1 MRAKLSVLRA
11 SHRVLK
17 PGGRIA
23 YYTIYVAPDLS
34 AADYRRIM
42 KFWPSAS
49 VGRRSLSE
57 MLESAGFIDVRET
70 EVTKQY
76 QKTSRAWVEGRRRRY
91 DGLERTMGKAALAGK
106 IDEGERIL
114 ESLKDGLLRR
124 SLLTARR
131 PA

>member
-11 SHRVLK
+11 CRRVLK

-23 YYTIYVAPDLS
+23 FYTIYVSPDLS
-34 AADYRRIM
+34 AADYGRIM

-49 VGRRSLSE
+49 AGSRSLSE
-57 MLESAGFIDVRET
+57 MLEAGFIGVRDT
-70 EVTKQY
+70 DVTKQY

-91 DGLERTMGKAALAGK
+91 DKLAQAMGEETLKGKIEEGKAILAS
-106 IDEGERIL
+106 I
-114 ESLKDGLLRR
+114 KDGLLRR

>member
-11 SHRVLK
+11 CHRVLK

-34 AADYRRIM
+34 APDYRRIM

-57 MLESAGFIDVRET
+57 MLESAGFTDVHET
-70 EVTKQY
+70 DVTRQY
-76 QKTSRAWVEGRRRRY
+76 GVTSRAWVEGRRRRY
-91 DGLERTMGKAALAGK
+91 DKLAQAMGEEALNGK
-106 IDEGERIL
+106 IEEGESIL
-114 ESLKDGLLRR
+114 ALIKDGLLKR

>member
-70 EVTKQY
+70 AVTKQY

-91 DGLERTMGKAALAGK
+91 DGLERAMGEETLKGKIEEGKAILAS
-106 IDEGERIL
+106 I
-114 ESLKDGLLRR
+114 KDGLLRR

>member
-1 MRAKLSVLRA
+1 MRAKISVLRA
-11 SHRVLK
+11 CRRVLK

-23 YYTIYVAPDLS
+23 YCTIYVAPDLS

-49 VGRRSLSE
+49 AGRRSLSE
-57 MLESAGFIDVRET
+57 MLEAAGFIGVRDT
-70 EVTKQY
+70 DVTKQY

-91 DGLERTMGKAALAGK
+91 DKLAQAMGEETRKGKIEEGKAILAS
-106 IDEGERIL
+106 I
-114 ESLKDGLLRR
+114 KDGLLRR

>member
-11 SHRVLK
+11 CRRVLK

-23 YYTIYVAPDLS
+23 FYTIYVAPGLS
-34 AADYRRIM
+34 VPGYRRIM

-49 VGRRSLSE
+49 AGSRSLSE
-57 MLESAGFIDVRET
+57 MLEAGFIGVRDT
-70 EVTKQY
+70 DVTKQY

-91 DGLERTMGKAALAGK
+91 DKLAQAMGEETLKGKIEEGKAILAS
-106 IDEGERIL
+106 I
-114 ESLKDGLLRR
+114 KDGLLRR

>member
-11 SHRVLK
+11 CHRVLK
-17 PGGRIA
+17 PKGRIA
-23 YYTIYVAPDLS
+23 FYTIFVSPGLS
-34 AADYRRIM
+34 AADYGRIM

-49 VGRRSLSE
+49 AGSRSHSE
-57 MLESAGFIDVRET
+57 MLESAGFIDVDEAD
-70 EVTKQY
+70 VTKQY
-76 QKTSRAWVEGRRRRY
+76 KATARGWLEGRRRRY
-91 DGLERTMGKAALAGK
+91 DGLERAMGKAALAGK
-106 IDEGERIL
+106 IDEGERTL

>member
-49 VGRRSLSE
+49 AGSRSLSE
-57 MLESAGFIDVRET
+57 MLEAGFIGVRDT
-70 EVTKQY
+70 DVTKQY

-91 DGLERTMGKAALAGK
+91 DKLAQAMGEETLKGKIEEGKAILAS
-106 IDEGERIL
+106 I
-114 ESLKDGLLRR
+114 KDGLLRR